1 MMRSHK
7 CLSPTRGSSG
17 LVTLSRQFTEWGWA
31 MILISDH
38 ALSRHQFGRED
49 NRAKLWWT
57 MMSGNW
63 LSRKVTKI
71 KNMWTS
77 NSNNLYFPLKFLPVI
92 AIYVNGLYGMGWF
105 SLAICL
111 TFGVASFYFH
121 DRREMRVKGNTSAAW
136 YQDTNLE
143 RVEWINKILQELW
156 PHLDNFLKNLSS
168 ESFLVD
174 GMFQ

>member
-1 MMRSHK
+1 
-7 CLSPTRGSSG
+7 
-17 LVTLSRQFTEWGWA
+17 
-31 MILISDH
+31 
-38 ALSRHQFGRED
+38 
-49 NRAKLWWT
+49 